1 LTEGNVTQDQPFESV
16 KTSSVAAAVR
26 FVAVAVPVPQ
36 LDALTYRVPDGVP
49 MPPVGARVRVPI
61 GTRVVTG
68 CVVGPAEAPASGVD
82 AKDLREVLD
91 ETPFV
96 PPAVIEL
103 CAWVADYYMAGLGDA
118 VAVALP
124 PGAKGRASGYKTRR
138 LVALTAHGMAEIE
151 ADSVSAPGA
160 ARDAGLTDKQRVG
173 LRALAGSTG
182 LSLKELRERGVSA
195 AVLARL
201 TARQLVAARDAPDE
215 RDPFARASM
224 ETVAYDAA
232 RVLTAE
238 QAAACE
244 TLTALAGTGGF
255 KVALLHGVTGSG
267 KTEVYLRLARTVCDT
282 GRQVLLLVPEI
293 ALTPSIS
300 ALVRGAFGDRVAI
313 QHSSL
318 SDGERHDQ
326 WQRIRRG
333 DVDVVV
339 GTRSA
344 VFTPLDRIGLIIV
357 DEEHDPSYKQE
368 EAPRYHGRDVA
379 VVRGQRQGALVV
391 LGSATPSMETYQHA
405 ESGKYAR
412 VTLSRRVLDRPLAN
426 VRLVDMREEFASEGP
441 DVVVSRALAEAIE
454 QRLARKEQVL
464 VLLNRRGYATAVFC
478 RQCGDTFECPN
489 CSISLTVHTAR
500 NGWRARCHYCNYSV
514 QVPKACRKC
523 AAPYLEHAGFG
534 TEKVEQQLAG
544 LFPAARIGRVDR
556 DSVRRKGALTS
567 LLSRFAAGELDLL
580 VGTQMI
586 AKGHDFP
593 RVTLVG
599 VVSADVGLGLADF
612 RAGERT
618 FQLLTQV
625 AGRAGRG
632 ERTGEAIVQTLY
644 PSHYSVRL
652 ACRQDYPAFFEREVE
667 YRKGLRYP
675 PFVALVNAVV
685 RGRTFDEAMRLAQD
699 LATALASRAQAGG
712 FTVLGPAPA
721 PLTRLRGEHRVQIF
735 LKGGRRDQMR
745 LAMRAA
751 LAGLPDVRRRA
762 IVDVDPLSVL

>member
-1 LTEGNVTQDQPFESV
+1 M
-16 KTSSVAAAVR
+16 R

-36 LDALTYRVPDGVP
+36 LDALTYRVPEGWP
-49 MPPVGARVRVPI
+49 PPPVGVRVRVPV
-61 GTRVVTG
+61 GSRLVTG
-68 CVVGPAEAPASGVD
+68 CVVGTAAAPGPEVEARDIQEVVD
-82 AKDLREVLD
+82 EQ
-91 ETPFV
+91 PFL
-96 PPAVIEL
+96 PPAVVEL
-103 CAWVADYYMAGLGDA
+103 CAWVADYYMAGIGDA
-118 VAVALP
+118 IGVALP
-124 PGAKGRASGYKTRR
+124 PGAKARASSYKTRK
-138 LVALTAHGMAEIE
+138 LVSLTAHGMAALEE
-151 ADSVSAPGA
+151 SLSGPGPAPA
-160 ARDAGLTDKQRVG
+160 ESAGLTARQRAA
-173 LRALAGSTG
+173 LQALAGSTG
-182 LSLKELRERGVSA
+182 LTLKELRERGVTA

-201 TARQLVAARDAPDE
+201 VAGQFVASRDAPDE
-215 RDPFARASM
+215 RDPFGRAAL

-232 RVLTAE
+232 RPATPE
-238 QAAACE
+238 QAEVCE
-244 TLTALAGTGGF
+244 ALVALAGAGGF

-267 KTEVYLRLARTVCDT
+267 KTEVYLRVARAVRDA

-293 ALTPSIS
+293 ALTPSMS
-300 ALVRGAFGDRVAI
+300 ALVRGAFAERVAI

-333 DVDVVV
+333 DVDIVV

-344 VFTPLDRIGLIIV
+344 VFAPLERLGLVIV
-357 DEEHDPSYKQE
+357 DEEHDSSYKQE

-379 VVRGQRQGALVV
+379 IVRAQKEGALVV
-391 LGSATPSMETYQHA
+391 LGSATPSMESYQHA
-405 ESGKYAR
+405 QSGKYAK
-412 VTLSRRVLDRPLAN
+412 VVLTRRVLDRPLAE
-426 VRLVDMREEFASEGP
+426 VRVVDMREEYAAAGP
-441 DVVVSRALAEAIE
+441 DVVISRALAASIE
-454 QRLARKEQVL
+454 ERLTRREQVL

-500 NGWRARCHYCNYSV
+500 NGWRARCHYCNYSMT
-514 QVPKACRKC
+514 VPKACRKC

-534 TEKVEQQLAG
+534 TEKVEQQIAA
-544 LFPAARIGRVDR
+544 LFPSARVGRVDR
-556 DSVRRKGALTS
+556 DAVRKRGALTAI
-567 LLSRFAAGELDLL
+567 LTRFAAGELDVL

-632 ERTGEAIVQTLY
+632 EQAGEAIVQTLY
-644 PSHYSVRL
+644 PAHYSVRL
-652 ACRQDYPAFFEREVE
+652 ACRQDYPAFFEREIE
-667 YRKGLRYP
+667 YRQGLRYP
-675 PFVALVNAVV
+675 PFLALVNAVV

-699 LATALASRAQAGG
+699 LATALASAAQAGG
-712 FTVLGPAPA
+712 FAVLGPAPA

-735 LKGGRRDQMR
+735 LKGARREKMR
-745 LAMRAA
+745 QAMRAA
-751 LAGLPDVRRRA
+751 LASLPEVRRRVV
-762 IVDVDPLSVL
+762 VDVDPLSVL